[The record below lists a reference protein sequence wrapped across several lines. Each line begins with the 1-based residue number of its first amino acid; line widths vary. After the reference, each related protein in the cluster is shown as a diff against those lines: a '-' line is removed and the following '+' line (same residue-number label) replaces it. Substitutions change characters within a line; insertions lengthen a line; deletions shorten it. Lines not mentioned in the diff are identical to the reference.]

1 MEEVSS
7 TSSER
12 EKHSKKKKKKKKK
25 RTKKKEKGKIQTS
38 VEMST
43 FNSCQAWHK
52 LVTKAYILLMF
63 LGMHQ
68 YPSLFLISD
77 TGKAKLYNFTI
88 IAS

>member
-12 EKHSKKKKKKKKK
+12 QKHSKKKKK